1 MSLWASSTASVRKPR
16 RFLSGTPEAGTLAAG
31 TGALVLEAWAVEV
44 KVVRK
49 AGALETEAQEALE
62 GEMAREKEAGT
73 LEVVAPEREAATG
86 GGVTFRLRTTAD
98 SPSSDSHPTS
108 GSGETISV
116 ILCLSILLIFY
127 DTFHYVAIFI

>member
-1 MSLWASSTASVRKPR
+1 M
-16 RFLSGTPEAGTLAAG
+16 
-31 TGALVLEAWAVEV
+31 EV

-62 GEMAREKEAGT
+62 EEMAREAEAGA
-73 LEVVAPEREAATG
+73 LEVVAPKRGAATG
-86 GGVTFRLRTTAD
+86 GGVSVRLRTTAD

-116 ILCLSILLIFY
+116 ILCLSVLLIFY
-127 DTFHYVAIFI
+127 DTFYCVAIFI